1 MPKPAGHS
9 RYQRSRDTINYN
21 GAGMQTLSP
30 QIDSQP
36 RRVSATRSAGR
47 LEFIDA
53 IRGIAAVLVM
63 VEHYSERW
71 FTQAFLPV
79 TDYVNLG
86 RIGVITFFV
95 VSGFVIPMSI
105 ERKNNLKEFW
115 ISRFC
120 RLYPAYWTALIL
132 FVLLSIL
139 ESRYGDRQNW
149 QLLSA
154 YGPRVWLPNIF
165 IAQMFF
171 RVPDVI
177 LVSWTLGLEWVI
189 YITASLLHARK
200 WLNQWLGIFIATALL
215 DVAVGIAFPI
225 FTHHRVPFAAVAALT
240 SGAAG
245 LALYREWNGQ
255 IANKKA
261 WLTIAAYIVLLLVGA
276 QINYGLYPTRSE
288 SNFYIKPIS
297 EMTSTFLGF
306 ALFLVPM
313 MMKDVQFPKL
323 ILWLGRI
330 SYSIYILHDVVPI
343 PRFLGGVS
351 GFAFQLVETLILSYL
366 CYRFI
371 ELPGIEFGKR
381 LIRTMRPA

>member
-1 MPKPAGHS
+1 
-9 RYQRSRDTINYN
+9 
-21 GAGMQTLSP
+21 MQTLSP
-30 QIDSQP
+30 TAETEP
-36 RRVSATRSAGR
+36 RQVATTTKSAGR

-63 VEHYSERW
+63 LEHYSERW

-79 TDYVNLG
+79 TDYVNFG

-132 FVLLSIL
+132 LLLFSVIEARLGDGENWLLLS
-139 ESRYGDRQNW
+139 S
-149 QLLSA
+149 
-154 YGPRVWLPNIF
+154 YGPGTWIPNVF

-171 RVPDVI
+171 RVRDVI

-189 YITASLLHARK
+189 YISASVMHARG
-200 WLNQWLGIFIATALL
+200 WLNKWLGIFIATALL
-215 DVAVGIAFPI
+215 NVAVGIAFPL
-225 FTHHRVPFAAVAALT
+225 FAHHRVPFAAVAALT

-245 LALYREWNGQ
+245 LSLYRQWNGQ
-255 IANKKA
+255 LNDRKV
-261 WLTIAAYIVLLLVGA
+261 WLTIGAYMALLLIGA
-276 QINYGLYPTRSE
+276 HINYGLYPTRTE
-288 SNFYIKPIS
+288 ANFYIKPVS
-297 EMTSTFLGF
+297 EMTSTLLGF

-313 MMKDVQFPKL
+313 AMKNVEFPKV

-343 PRFLGGVS
+343 PRFLSGAA
-351 GFAFQLVETLILSYL
+351 GFAFQLAETLILSAL

-381 LIRTMRPA
+381 LIGKLKTA